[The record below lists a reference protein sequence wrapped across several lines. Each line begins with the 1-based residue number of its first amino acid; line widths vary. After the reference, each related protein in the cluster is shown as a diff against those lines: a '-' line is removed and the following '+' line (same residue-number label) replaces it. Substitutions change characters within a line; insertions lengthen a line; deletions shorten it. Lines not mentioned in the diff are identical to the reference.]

1 MDLLRKERFLNPN
14 RIVFFSL
21 ALLLTSLPVILFVD
35 LMYRTEYEF
44 DKFIFTLFYSVL
56 MANVAWGATHA
67 VMGFILRCF
76 NVSSGRIEATIDGV
90 DFQTEI
96 LATTAITLPVYN
108 EDPKRVFAGVRSMA
122 ESLAKTGK
130 SEYFD
135 FFILSDSTNSERWVE
150 EEEAWA
156 TLCRDLDAYGHIH
169 YRRRLINKDR
179 KAGNLHDFCE
189 NWGALYRYMV
199 TLDADSI
206 MSGEDLVK
214 LTVMMERNPKVGII
228 QTAPRIVFGESLW
241 GRVQQFANRFYG
253 PVFLAGLNFWQQ
265 GDGNYW
271 GHNAIIRLTAFMDY
285 CALPDL
291 PGKEPFGGKILSHDF
306 VEAALMRKAG
316 YEVWLARELGGSYE
330 EGPQDLV
337 EHLTRD
343 RRWCQGNMQHIWL
356 LFSKGLMPG
365 SRAHL
370 ANGIMSYGA
379 SLLWL
384 IYLILGGILAYNQE
398 RSQLTIFP
406 RNGFFNVFDLSL
418 GAQAQLVAGITLL
431 MLFLGKFLA
440 LFDGILTRNLC
451 RGFGGIKKTFYGVCI
466 ESLVSIFVAPIF
478 MIYHSRFVVST
489 AMGKGIGWK
498 TQKRGAG
505 DGLSFA
511 ASIRQHWGIFLIG
524 TMAAWAASQIN
535 AYFFWWLAPVWLSL
549 FLAPLTSYWLS
560 KPTLGKKLLFQGL
573 LVIPEELNTD
583 PVLKSCQIYD
593 HLQTPHFYRIN
604 GEHPFFMRAIADPYV
619 NAIRIHMAKETD
631 QPDREKPPLYLRYRL
646 LHDGAAVLSD
656 QERKCIL
663 RDPDMLQLLYQDL
676 WTEIPDQ
683 LHVSWK
689 AMINSYA
696 AAMHLQN

>member
-1 MDLLRKERFLNPN
+1 MMDLIKKERFLNGN
-14 RIVFFSL
+14 RIVFLAL
-21 ALLLTSLPVILFVD
+21 ALLLTSLPVFLFVD

-44 DKFIFTLFYSVL
+44 DKLMFTLLFTVL

-67 VMGFILRCF
+67 LMGFILRRF
-76 NVSSGRIEATIDGV
+76 GVKAGRIEASIDGV
-90 DFQTEI
+90 DLKTEI

-108 EDPKRVFAGVRSMA
+108 EDPKRVFAGVRSMV

-135 FFILSDSTNSERWVE
+135 FFILSDSTNSERWIE

-156 TLCRDLDAYGHIH
+156 TLCRDIDGYGHIH

-189 NWGALYRYMV
+189 NWGSLYRYMV
-199 TLDADSI
+199 TMDADSI

-214 LTVMMERNPKVGII
+214 LTAMMERNPQVGII
-228 QTAPRIVFGESLW
+228 QTAPRIVYGESFW
-241 GRVQQFANRFYG
+241 GRIQQFANRFYG

-370 ANGIMSYGA
+370 ANGIMSYAA

-384 IYLILGGILAYNQE
+384 IYLILGAILAHNQE
-398 RSQLTIFP
+398 RSQLTVFP
-406 RNGFFNVFDLSL
+406 RNGFFNAFEMSL
-418 GAQAQLVAGITLL
+418 ETQALWVAGITFF
-431 MLFLGKFLA
+431 MLFLGKILA
-440 LFDGILTRNLC
+440 LLDGILTRNYC
-451 RGFGGIKKTFYGVCI
+451 RGFGGIRKAFYGVCL

-489 AMGKGIGWK
+489 AMGKGVGWK

-505 DGLSFA
+505 EGLSLS
-511 ASIRQHWGIFLIG
+511 ASLQQHWGVFLIG
-524 TMAAWAASQIN
+524 AATIYGASQIN
-535 AYFFWWLAPVWLSL
+535 VYFFWWLSPVWLGL
-549 FLAPLTSYWLS
+549 FLIPLTSCWLS
-560 KPTLGKKLLFQGL
+560 KPALGKKLLSHGL
-573 LVIPEELNTD
+573 LVIPEEWMGE
-583 PVLKSCQIYD
+583 PVLEACKEYD
-593 HLQTPHFYRIN
+593 SIPTPNFHKLQW
-604 GEHPFFMRAIADPYV
+604 EHPLFMRAIADPYV

-631 QPDREKPPLYLRYRL
+631 LPDRVKPHPNLRVRL
-646 LHDGAAVLSD
+646 LQEGAAVLSD
-656 QERKCIL
+656 QERKSVL
-663 RDPDMLQLLYQDL
+663 RDPEMLELLYQDL
-676 WTEIPDQ
+676 WIEIPDD
-683 LHVSWK
+683 LHASWK
-689 AMINSYA
+689 GMINSYGA
-696 AAMHLQN
+696 AAHF